1 MSEVLALL
9 LDMLIVGLLAATIFF
24 TMRLYSSLSSFRE
37 HRDDFERVVGK
48 LIASIAQAEQAI
60 KNLKHV
66 GTLEAESLEG
76 MIREAKAAADDLK
89 MVNEASNNMANRLEE
104 LAGKNRKIAEGMD
117 SKTPYLA
124 RQQKRF
130 IEEPELEP
138 EPASVRPVAPMA
150 KASTAPAP
158 TPQAKDKPA
167 ESFPSFF
174 IQDREME
181 TAPLAA
187 RPPSAGKMREGFVD
201 VFEAQKEE
209 WGDISDD
216 DMPIPP
222 ALQSQAERELY
233 EALLKNRR
241 KAANGGRT

>member
-1 MSEVLALL
+1 MTGVLSLL

-37 HRDDFERVVGK
+37 HRDDFEKVVGK
-48 LIASIAQAEQAI
+48 LIASIAQAEASI

-76 MIREAKAAADDLK
+76 MIKEARAAAEDLK
-89 MVNEASNNMANRLEE
+89 MVNEASNNMAKRLED
-104 LAGKNRKIAEGMD
+104 LAEKNRKIAEGLD
-117 SKTPYLA
+117 TKTPYLA

-130 IEEPELEP
+130 IEEPEAVSP
-138 EPASVRPVAPMA
+138 
-150 KASTAPAP
+150 APAVRSAP
-158 TPQAKDKPA
+158 PLVVPVKEKAA
-167 ESFPSFF
+167 ETMPSFF

-181 TAPLAA
+181 EAPLAA
-187 RPPSAGKMREGFVD
+187 RPRPVNKMREGFVD
-201 VFEAQKEE
+201 VFDAQEEA
-209 WGDISDD
+209 WDVSDD
-216 DMPIPP
+216 EMPIPP

-233 EALLKNRR
+233 EALLKNKR